1 MTGISVLILACVLA
15 ALFFW
20 IWRTRSPK
28 VREGGLY
35 RTLVRQAGGDTAVAD
50 RLIEHELRRR
60 PNLARDEAIQSAI
73 WRLDRD
79 RR

>member
-1 MTGISVLILACVLA
+1 MTGISVLILACALA

-28 VREGGLY
+28 AKEGGLY
-35 RTLVRQAGGDTAVAD
+35 RTLVRQAGGDPEVAD
-50 RLIEHELRRR
+50 RLIEHELRRQPGLTR
-60 PNLARDEAIQSAI
+60 EKAIRNAI

-79 RR
+79 RQ